1 MINVFV
7 VHSGKDY
14 TMVKEVIEPFLLAS
28 EGDENS
34 FLPSCN
40 ILTLESGVDYNWKK
54 DAAKKIKM
62 SHAIIVVVGDD
73 ANQPSK
79 AGTMGWEVARAAK
92 FNKLIMIYNP
102 KNNPIPDY
110 LMIAD
115 RFTKQKRVVAPQMSL
130 EEIKQRIEDYV
141 NGNYPI
147 FSPEYAELST
157 ENKLLRKGE
166 LIDQYKMFQKTSED
180 LVARRQNVNSF
191 YLTVN
196 SVLTALVGVVLGVVG
211 GSTKLIVVAFMCVA
225 GMILDISWINILGAY
240 GTLNAAKLKVIRIL
254 EEQLPVT
261 LYDAEWMIM
270 SDKLN
275 NKKYVSFTDSE
286 KRIPKLFMALY
297 ALILAGISIFFIYT
311 FISEL

>member
-297 ALILAGISIFFIYT
+297 ALILAGISIFFVYT